1 MSKYAF
7 REYHLDVAERTLRRG
22 KEEVRLRN
30 KLFDT
35 LCVLVQNAGRLVRK
49 DDLMQTVWPDTVVED
64 NNVDHC
70 VSHLRKVLGGQPN
83 QFIETVPRQGYRFVC
98 PVHIDNLLE
107 IPSHVSE
114 TRSPAPPKMPPQQIK
129 SFVAQDGVN
138 IAYSQCGSGPPLVK
152 AANWLNHLEFEWRS
166 PIWAHWVTELTR
178 HHTLYRYDERGNGLS
193 DWNIKDFSF
202 EAWVRDFA
210 QLIETIQLDRFPILG
225 ISQGGAVA
233 VSYAAQHPERVS
245 KLILCG
251 SFARGW
257 MWRDVPGAIERANA
271 LLTLVRLGWGTD
283 NPAFRQLW
291 TTLYMPNATP
301 EQTNWFNELQR
312 VTTSPENAVQ
322 LLTEVGRIN
331 IVDLLPKVKCPTLV
345 LHGRDDAAIP
355 IAEGRLL
362 AARIQGAK
370 FVELPTCNHLVIP
383 PEPAWD
389 IFLEAVSEFMGWGKA
404 EQFATAG
411 RQALGSR

>member
-1 MSKYAF
+1 MAKYAF
-7 REYHLDVAERTLRRG
+7 HEYHLDVADRRLRRG

-35 LCVLVQNAGRLVRK
+35 LCVLVENAGRLVRK
-49 DDLMQTVWPDTVVED
+49 HDLMQVVWPDAVVEE

-70 VSHLRKVLGGQPN
+70 VSQLRKVLGGQPN

-98 PVHIDNLLE
+98 PVNNDNLLE
-107 IPSHVSE
+107 LSIHLSKA
-114 TRSPAPPKMPPQQIK
+114 RGLAPPKMPPQNIK
-129 SFVAQDGVN
+129 YLVAQDGVN
-138 IAYSQCGSGPPLVK
+138 IAYSQCGGGPPLVK

-193 DWNIKDFSF
+193 DWNIEDFSLQ
-202 EAWVRDFA
+202 AWVRDFA
-210 QLIETIQLDRFPILG
+210 QLIETIQLDTFPILG

-257 MWRDVPGAIERANA
+257 MLRDIPGEVERRNA
-271 LLTLVRLGWGTD
+271 LLTLVRLGWGKD

-291 TTLYMPNATP
+291 TTLFMPNATP
-301 EQTNWFNELQR
+301 EQANWFNELQR
-312 VTTSPENAVQ
+312 VTTSPDNAVQ
-322 LLTEVGRIN
+322 LMMEAGKIN

-355 IAEGRLL
+355 VTEGRLL
-362 AARIQGAK
+362 AARIPGAK

-389 IFLEAVSEFMGWGKA
+389 IFLEAVSEFMEWDKGEKVA
-404 EQFATAG
+404 IAG
-411 RQALGSR
+411 RQASSTH